1 MKLLRTI
8 SLVLIGLSLSSSSAW
23 ACDHPSEKSFFSWF
37 HHDDHDNDK
46 NSSKDKEKDKDSHHD
61 CNGGNKGGGST
72 SSGGSTGSG
81 GTTSPKS

>member
-23 ACDHPSEKSFFSWF
+23 ACDHPTEKSFFSWF
-37 HHDDHDNDK
+37 HHDDHDNDR
-46 NSSKDKEKDKDSHHD
+46 NSSKDKEKDSHRD
-61 CNGGNKGGGST
+61 CSGGNKGGGST

-81 GTTSPKS
+81 GTTTSPKS